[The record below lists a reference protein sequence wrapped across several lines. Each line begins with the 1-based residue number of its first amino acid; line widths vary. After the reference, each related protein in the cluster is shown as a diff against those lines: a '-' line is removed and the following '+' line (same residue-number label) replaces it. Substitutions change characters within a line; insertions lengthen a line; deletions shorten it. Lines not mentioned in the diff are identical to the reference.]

1 MRWSLLLQKFDI
13 EVEYISGKANV
24 LADFK
29 SRMPLKQ
36 LKGMIDSDAFDLSR
50 EVPATSA
57 ILQPTTSGNRTST
70 ASWPPRRTRSVA
82 SLKDQV
88 LSATDAVSVGT
99 FNVQDCPTPL
109 LSSGIVK
116 VVRTSSR
123 STICGI

>member
-13 EVEYISGKANV
+13 EVKYISGKANV

-57 ILQPTTSGNRTST
+57 IYT
-70 ASWPPRRTRSVA
+70 AYDEW
-82 SLKDQV
+82 K
-88 LSATDAVSVGT
+88 
-99 FNVQDCPTPL
+99 
-109 LSSGIVK
+109 
-116 VVRTSSR
+116 
-123 STICGI
+123 